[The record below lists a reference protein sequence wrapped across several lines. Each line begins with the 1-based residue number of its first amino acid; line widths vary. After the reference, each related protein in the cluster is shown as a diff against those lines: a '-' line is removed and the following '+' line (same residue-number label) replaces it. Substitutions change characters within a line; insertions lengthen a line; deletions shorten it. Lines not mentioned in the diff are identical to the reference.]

1 MSAENEMKQ
10 QNEKGSPAEDYLVS
24 LLVSIGQV
32 LRRAAGLPSQENP
45 LITSSDEAHLPQLN
59 LVLVDVWRASRA
71 TKWHNPRAVEDELG
85 AIRRDLRGLANR
97 IASLDENTLRYINDT
112 ESIDIDGVRFP
123 AGFYR
128 FIPVEERMVPVA
140 LSAMERLE
148 MAIVQVIEQTI
159 DAGDQL
165 PATGRIPNLAAR
177 KVAYLVAK
185 YLHDVTGS
193 PPALWTGA
201 DPSGPFACVLR
212 EIFEILG
219 IKAGIQRPGEYAI
232 SKLSENSEF

>member
-1 MSAENEMKQ
+1 MSGGNRDETAAQEE
-10 QNEKGSPAEDYLVS
+10 GPSSSSWA
-24 LLVSIGQV
+24 LLVSIGHV
-32 LRRAAGLPSQENP
+32 LRRAAGLPSRANP
-45 LITSSDEAHLPQLN
+45 LFGGSDEAHLPQLN
-59 LVLVDVWRASRA
+59 LVSVDVLLASRA
-71 TKWHNPRAVEDELG
+71 TEWHNPRAVEDELG

-112 ESIDIDGVRFP
+112 ESIDIDGVRYTAEFHLH
-123 AGFYR
+123 
-128 FIPVEERMVPVA
+128 IPVENRMVPVA

-177 KVAYLVAK
+177 KVAYFVAK

-193 PPALWTGA
+193 PPALRTGA
-201 DPSGPFACVLR
+201 NPSGPFARALR
-212 EIFEILG
+212 EIFEILD
-219 IKAGIQRPGEYAI
+219 IEAGIQRPGEYAI
-232 SKLSENSEF
+232 SKLSENSDF